1 MKAIPETTYYVIC
14 GALLVFTVITY
25 LAALV
30 DLGEWNLVAALVIAA
45 IKGSLII
52 LFFMHARYSS
62 HLTWMVIGAALLWL
76 GILFSLTLSD
86 YLTRIPF
93 STILVL

>member
-1 MKAIPETTYYVIC
+1 MKVISETTYYIIC
-14 GALLVFTVITY
+14 GSLLVFTVLTY

-30 DLGEWNLVAALVIAA
+30 DLGEWNLVVALIIAA
-45 IKGSLII
+45 VKGSLII

-93 STILVL
+93 ASILIF